1 MVHFPKWYAFG
12 KVQEARVLPV
22 IREKFQRDIK
32 QNETQYAKYDFYDED
47 YNYELKSRTFH
58 YRKYDTT
65 MIQLNK
71 TCGCTNDDRALML
84 LFNFTDGLYYIEY
97 DKEKFDKYFRQQY
110 SQVNESWDE
119 RPHLYIPIADLH
131 LLHLWDDKKPDGYK
145 SSQSSTAR

>member
-1 MVHFPKWYAFG
+1 MVHVPKWYAFG

-22 IREKFQRDIK
+22 IREKFQRDIIAS
-32 QNETQYAKYDFYDED
+32 EGQYAKYDFYDDD

-71 TCGCTNDDRALML
+71 TCKCDEKGLML
-84 LFNFTDGLYYIEY
+84 LFNFTDGVYYIEY
-97 DKEKFDKYFRQQY
+97 NEEQFDKYFRQQY

-119 RPHLYIPIADLH
+119 RPHLYIPITDLH
-131 LLHLWDDKKPDGYK
+131 LLHLWEKKPDGYK
-145 SSQSSTAR
+145 SSQSSSAK

>member
-32 QNETQYAKYDFYDED
+32 QNETQYAKYDFYDD
-47 YNYELKSRTFH
+47 QYNYELKSRTFH

-71 TCGCTNDDRALML
+71 TCGCANDDRALML

-97 DKEKFDKYFRQQY
+97 DKEKFDKYFQQQY

-119 RPHLYIPIADLH
+119 RPHLYIPIADLT
-131 LLHLWDDKKPDGYK
+131 LLHLWDKKPDGYK
-145 SSQSSTAR
+145 SSQSSSAK